1 MLHGINLE
9 VAAEWN
15 RRMLLQILRTS
26 GQKTRRE
33 LAAVTGLSMPA
44 IANIAGLLIKDG
56 FVQESGRTSDN
67 RGQPAIRLQ
76 MVKERAIC
84 IGVDVGS
91 SRMRLVAVNLA
102 GQVVHRRT
110 QALDVADEAVVCA
123 TIVDAVA
130 QLTASGIVDARKV
143 IGVAVARC
151 GSWIDHAD
159 RGEAAT
165 NAIVRLGG
173 RADQPALENELTFVS
188 SYDALAAMEPF
199 QRTDHEAERFGYVH
213 LSNTPSLVTV
223 TGRSTGH
230 LHVEA
235 KRIPQGAKIAARLHA
250 ASEAKPTAT
259 TTTDGTDTVADCAG
273 DLHLALHE
281 AYGRSVPTTLY
292 VGGYVTDLVA
302 VDLATALGK
311 LRGSG
316 SMVCPATTPDYAVA
330 IGAAAMLIE
339 DRLMPQGVLCPKI
352 NDDIGGELE
361 TLGRFSSQSD
371 NCEPSDRGV
380 AN

>member
-44 IANIAGLLIKDG
+44 IANIEGLLIKDG
-56 FVQESGRTSDN
+56 FVRESGRTSGN

-91 SRMRLVAVNLA
+91 SMMRLVAVNLA

-130 QLTASGIVDARKV
+130 ELTASGIVDARKV

-173 RADQPALENELTFVS
+173 RGDQPASENELTFVS

-199 QRTDHEAERFGYVH
+199 QRTDHEAERFVH
-213 LSNTPSLVTV
+213 PFASAALFSQQPKTLT
-223 TGRSTGH
+223 TRH
-230 LHVEA
+230 LFGA
-235 KRIPQGAKIAARLHA
+235 YAPIP
-250 ASEAKPTAT
+250 
-259 TTTDGTDTVADCAG
+259 V
-273 DLHLALHE
+273 
-281 AYGRSVPTTLY
+281 
-292 VGGYVTDLVA
+292 
-302 VDLATALGK
+302 
-311 LRGSG
+311 
-316 SMVCPATTPDYAVA
+316 
-330 IGAAAMLIE
+330 
-339 DRLMPQGVLCPKI
+339 
-352 NDDIGGELE
+352 
-361 TLGRFSSQSD
+361 
-371 NCEPSDRGV
+371 
-380 AN
+380 

>member
-56 FVQESGRTSDN
+56 FVRESGRTSGN

-76 MVKERAIC
+76 MVKDRAIC

-110 QALDVADEAVVCA
+110 QALDVADETVVCA
-123 TIVDAVA
+123 TTVDAVA
-130 QLTASGIVDARKV
+130 KLTASRIVNARKV
-143 IGVAVARC
+143 IGVAVARW

-165 NAIVRLGG
+165 NTIVRLGG
-173 RADQPALENELTFVS
+173 RADQPASENELTFVS

-199 QRTDHEAERFGYVH
+199 QRTDHEAERFVHPFASAALFSQQPKTLTTRHLFGAYV
-213 LSNTPSLVTV
+213 P
-223 TGRSTGH
+223 
-230 LHVEA
+230 
-235 KRIPQGAKIAARLHA
+235 IP
-250 ASEAKPTAT
+250 
-259 TTTDGTDTVADCAG
+259 V
-273 DLHLALHE
+273 
-281 AYGRSVPTTLY
+281 
-292 VGGYVTDLVA
+292 
-302 VDLATALGK
+302 
-311 LRGSG
+311 
-316 SMVCPATTPDYAVA
+316 
-330 IGAAAMLIE
+330 
-339 DRLMPQGVLCPKI
+339 
-352 NDDIGGELE
+352 
-361 TLGRFSSQSD
+361 
-371 NCEPSDRGV
+371 
-380 AN
+380 